1 MTGKP
6 TGAVMPPDESF
17 DSRREYAVEEDDLLD
32 IGLPAEPGEVLD
44 IGEVNAGNWRDFPDV
59 FTDSLWHFRSRSRE
73 GMHNGK
79 YHGNFV
85 PQIPYQAIRRFT
97 KPGDVVLDPFL
108 GSGTTLIE
116 CRRQGRHGIGVELIE
131 AIARDA
137 AERVQSETNP
147 HGTWQEVVPGDST
160 SEETITKIR
169 HILEEHQRSQV
180 QLLIMHPPY
189 HDIVHFSDDPRDL
202 CNAPTLTDFL
212 ESFARVV
219 RGTYDLLQKDHFLVV
234 VIGDKYSNGEWI
246 PLGFRTME
254 AVQPVGYTLKSIV
267 VKNMEGNR
275 AKRNLQNLWRQRALR
290 GKYYIFKHEYILFFQ
305 KTEFVTSFRKI
316 IEFAK
321 AIDDRE
327 ELDLIRDSSFVSG
340 DELGVSVAGYSWL
353 SPSKVL
359 ALKHGGQIRAIAVDL
374 TGVTIKRDTVS
385 ALEDF
390 ISRLPPKVVDVSV
403 LVEPDKRADL
413 QTTVQGIS
421 QVYSP
426 DDRSLE
432 QLAHALYVVRKAT
445 GSGQR
450 VGRAVGGNFAR
461 SLDAALQLF
470 FAPGTD
476 YERSSTGI
484 GFKFFRADPDKPL
497 GEVEKDPNFRVGIV
511 TKWVSGHENER
522 MPQIRDRYYSRSRGF
537 DLVAVVGPNLDRWK
551 TLIQEQGNFA
561 HYYLLV
567 ERGDER
573 ALEQVVQSQRLIQA
587 EGASSFRESDQ
598 SLVEFLRSKQSK
610 QGATNDGL

>member
-1 MTGKP
+1 MTGKR
-6 TGAVMPPDESF
+6 TGAVMPTYEDFGS
-17 DSRREYAVEEDDLLD
+17 SREYAAEEDDLLD
-32 IGLPAEPGEVLD
+32 MGLPAEPGEVLD
-44 IGEVNAGNWRDFPDV
+44 IGEVNADNWRDFPDV

-116 CRRQGRHGIGVELIE
+116 CRRQGRHGIGIELIQPIAQDAQERIE
-131 AIARDA
+131 AGA
-137 AERVQSETNP
+137 NP
-147 HGTWQEVVPGDST
+147 HHTWQDVIAGDST
-160 SEETITKIR
+160 REETIRQVRQVLKD
-169 HILEEHQRSQV
+169 HGCSQV

-189 HDIVHFSDDPRDL
+189 HNIIHFSDDPRDL

-212 ESFARVV
+212 ESFQRVV
-219 RGTYDLLQKDHFLVV
+219 RGTYDLLQEDHFLVV

-254 AVQPVGYTLKSIV
+254 TVELAGYTLKSIV
-267 VKNMEGNR
+267 VKNIEGNR

-290 GKYYIFKHEYILFFQ
+290 GKYYIFKHEYVLFFQ
-305 KTEFVTSFRKI
+305 KTETEFAANFSKI
-316 IEFAK
+316 IEFARL
-321 AIDDRE
+321 IDNRE
-327 ELDLIRDSSFVSG
+327 ELNLLKDSSFVSG
-340 DELGVSVAGYSWL
+340 KESGISIADRSCL
-353 SPSKVL
+353 SPSQVL
-359 ALKHGGQIRAIAVDL
+359 ALKHGGQIRAVTIDL

-385 ALEDF
+385 ELEDF

-403 LVEPDKRADL
+403 LVEPDKRSDL

-421 QVYSP
+421 QIYSP

-470 FAPGTD
+470 FAPATD
-476 YERSSTGI
+476 YERSSRGI
-484 GFKFFRADPDKPL
+484 GFKLFRADPNKPF
-497 GEVEKDPNFRVGIV
+497 GEAGKDLNFRVGIV
-511 TKWVSGHENER
+511 TKWVSGHENEK
-522 MPQIRDRYYSRSRGF
+522 MPQIRDRYYGKGF
-537 DLVAVVGPNLDRWK
+537 DLVAVVGPNPDAWK
-551 TLIQEQGNFA
+551 RLIRRQGNFA
-561 HYYLLV
+561 NYYLFV
-567 ERGDER
+567 ERGDAR
-573 ALEQVVQSQRLIQA
+573 SLEQVIQSQRLSQA
-587 EGASSFRESDQ
+587 DGDSSCRESDQ
-598 SLVEFLRSKQSK
+598 SLVEFLKSKR
-610 QGATNDGL
+610 

>member
-1 MTGKP
+1 MTFGENLGLP
-6 TGAVMPPDESF
+6 YECDM
-17 DSRREYAVEEDDLLD
+17 EEDGVPDH
-32 IGLPAEPGEVLD
+32 IRLPVEPGEVLD
-44 IGEVNAGNWRDFPDV
+44 IGEVDAQNWREFPDI
-59 FTDSLWHFRSRSRE
+59 FTGSLWYFQSRIRD

-116 CRRQGRHGIGVELIE
+116 CRRRGRHGIGVELIE

-137 AERVQSETNP
+137 LGRVQSEENP
-147 HGTWQEVVPGDST
+147 YGTWQEVVPGDST

-219 RGTYDLLQKDHFLVV
+219 RGTYDLLQKDHFLIV

-340 DELGVSVAGYSWL
+340 DELGVSVADYSWL

-359 ALKHGGQIRAIAVDL
+359 ALKHGGQIRAITVDL

-385 ALEDF
+385 ELEDF

-421 QVYSP
+421 QAYSP

-432 QLAHALYVVRKAT
+432 QLAHTLYVVRKAT

-450 VGRAVGGNFAR
+450 VGRAVGVDFAR

-476 YERSSTGI
+476 YEQSSRGI
-484 GFKFFRADPDKPL
+484 GLKFFRADLNKPF
-497 GEVEKDPNFRVGIV
+497 GEAGKDLNFRVGIV
-511 TKWVSGHENER
+511 TKWVSGHENEK
-522 MPQIRDRYYSRSRGF
+522 MPQIRDRYYGKGF
-537 DLVAVVGPNLDRWK
+537 DLVAVVGPNPDAWK
-551 TLIQEQGNFA
+551 RLIRKQGNFA
-561 HYYLLV
+561 NYYLFV

-573 ALEQVVQSQRLIQA
+573 SLERVVQSQRLIQA

-598 SLVEFLRSKQSK
+598 SLVEFLRSKQSLPAPDHSAK
-610 QGATNDGL
+610 LQS

>member
-1 MTGKP
+1 MTGKR
-6 TGAVMPPDESF
+6 TGTVMPTYE
-17 DSRREYAVEEDDLLD
+17 DSELPREYDGDEDDLLD
-32 IGLPAEPGEVLD
+32 IGLSAEPGEVLD
-44 IGEVNAGNWRDFPDV
+44 IGEVDADNWRDFPDV
-59 FTDSLWHFRSRSRE
+59 FTGSLWGFKSRSRE

-116 CRRQGRHGIGVELIE
+116 CRRQGRHGVGIELIPPIAQDAEERIE
-131 AIARDA
+131 AEA
-137 AERVQSETNP
+137 NP
-147 HGTWQEVVPGDST
+147 YRTWQEVIVGDST
-160 SEETITKIR
+160 REETVR
-169 HILEEHQRSQV
+169 QVRQVLESHGRSQA

-189 HDIVHFSDDPRDL
+189 HDIIHFSDDPKDL

-212 ESFARVV
+212 ESFQRVV

-254 AVQPVGYTLKSIV
+254 TVQPVGYTLKSIV
-267 VKNMEGNR
+267 VKNIEGNR

-305 KTEFVTSFRKI
+305 KKTETEFAVNFSKI
-316 IEFAK
+316 IEYAK
-321 AIDDRE
+321 LIDNRE
-327 ELDLIRDSSFVSG
+327 ELNLLRDGSFVSG
-340 DELGVSVAGYSWL
+340 KELGVSTTDRSRV
-353 SPSKVL
+353 SPSQVL
-359 ALKHGGQIRAIAVDL
+359 ALKHGGQIRAVTIDL
-374 TGVTIKRDTVS
+374 TGVTINRDTVS
-385 ALEDF
+385 ELEDF

-403 LVEPDKRADL
+403 LVEPEKRLDL

-450 VGRAVGGNFAR
+450 VGRAVGVDFAR
-461 SLDAALQLF
+461 SLDVALQLF

-476 YERSSTGI
+476 YERSSSGI
-484 GFKFFRADPDKPL
+484 GFKFFRTDPSRPF

-511 TKWVSGHENER
+511 TKWVSGHESEK
-522 MPQIRDRYYSRSRGF
+522 MPQIRDRYYGKGF
-537 DLVAVVGPNLDRWK
+537 DLVAVVGPNPDAWK
-551 TLIQEQGNFA
+551 RLIRRQGNFA
-561 HYYLLV
+561 NYYLFV
-567 ERGDER
+567 ERGDAR
-573 ALEQVVQSQRLIQA
+573 SLEQVIQSQRLSKA
-587 EGASSFRESDQ
+587 DGDSSCRESDQ
-598 SLVEFLRSKQSK
+598 SLVEFLKSKR
-610 QGATNDGL
+610 